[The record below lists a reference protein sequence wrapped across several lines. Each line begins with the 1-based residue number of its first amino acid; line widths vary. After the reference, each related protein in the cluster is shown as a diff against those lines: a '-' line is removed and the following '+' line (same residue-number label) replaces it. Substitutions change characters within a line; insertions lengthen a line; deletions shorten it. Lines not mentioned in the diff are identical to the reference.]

1 MQINEDMIFQVKVTC
16 PNCGQEFMHP
26 EVKTRYIVV
35 EKQDSDLCAHYTGIN
50 PVFYDV
56 MVCRYCGFSFTKETN
71 KALSEQEKT
80 TINTILANWPKDGAQ
95 YGGLR
100 TLDQA
105 IKVYNKAIVCQELR
119 NAKDSVKG
127 SLYLRLGWLYRYQGN
142 KNNEDQSLL
151 RALEFM
157 RRAYERETSS
167 DAKKELRMMYLI
179 GDLSYRSG
187 DFGGAVKWFHS
198 VTNHPAANSY
208 PVFSRMARSRWQ
220 DIREQMQRQK

>member
-1 MQINEDMIFQVKVTC
+1 MQINEDMIFCVKVTC
-16 PNCGQEFMHP
+16 PNCGQEFLQP
-26 EVKTRYIVV
+26 EVKTRYIMV
-35 EKQDSDLCAHYTGIN
+35 EKQDSDFCAYYTGIN

-71 KALSEQEKT
+71 KALTEQEKT

-105 IKVYNKAIVCQELR
+105 IKAYNKAIVCQELR
-119 NAKDSVKG
+119 NARDSVKG

-142 KNNEDQSLL
+142 KNSEAQAMQ

-157 RRAYERETSS
+157 RRAYEREGSS
-167 DAKKELRMMYLI
+167 DVKKELRMIYLI
-179 GDLSYRSG
+179 GDLSYRNG
-187 DFGGAVKWFHS
+187 YLGEAIKWFQL
-198 VTNHPAANSY
+198 VTTHPATNSY
-208 PVFSRMARSRWQ
+208 PVYSRMARSRWQ
-220 DIREQMQRQK
+220 DIRAQMQQKN